1 MFLFPRQKIY
11 YMSKSEK
18 IYTCSKCDAQFLKW
32 QGRCTECESWG
43 TLGEKIV
50 IKNKKKDLA
59 ISEAAELESLSDV
72 KQDAET
78 RIVSGIKE
86 FDRVLGGGI
95 AIGSLNLLG
104 GDPGVGKSTLA
115 LQFAGQV
122 AIKSE
127 VLYISGEESSVQVKG
142 RFIRLG
148 LDTPNL
154 KFLGETN
161 LDVIIATIQKYQ
173 PSLVVID
180 SIQTMSYD
188 QVDSEAGSISQ
199 VKVVT
204 AKLAEVAKSE
214 KIPIILI
221 GHVTKDG
228 SVAGPRTLEH
238 LVDVVL
244 YLEGDKYHA
253 FRVLR
258 AVKNRYGST
267 NEVGVFDMKQE
278 GLQEVS
284 NPSQIFLADR
294 KHDNPGSV
302 VTAVVEGS
310 RAFLVEI
317 QALVTRSNFGYP
329 QRRANGIDINR
340 LQLLIAVLTKKA
352 GLFLSNQD
360 IHVNVAGGFR
370 ISEPAVDLA
379 ICLAIA
385 SATKGKVIPKETAIF
400 GEVGLGGEIRH
411 VNNVEKRV
419 EEIKKMGFKDIVMP
433 DMKFDSTDARLNIMK
448 YSSVSEVIKDII

>member
-1 MFLFPRQKIY
+1 
-11 YMSKSEK
+11 MSKSEI

-43 TLGEKIV
+43 TLGEKI
-50 IKNKKKDLA
+50 INKSKKKNPN
-59 ISEAAELESLSDV
+59 ISEAAELETLSNISD
-72 KQDAET
+72 DNEA
-78 RIVSGIKE
+78 RIVSNIKE
-86 FDRVLGGGI
+86 FDRVLGGGV
-95 AIGSLNLLG
+95 AVGSLILLG

-122 AIKSE
+122 AAKNE

-142 RFIRLG
+142 RFTRLG

-161 LDVIIATIQKYQ
+161 LDVIMATIITHQ

-180 SIQTMSYD
+180 SIQTLSYD
-188 QVDSEAGSISQ
+188 QIESEAGSISQ
-199 VKVVT
+199 VKAVT

-214 KIPIILI
+214 KVPIILI

-228 SVAGPRTLEH
+228 NVAGPRTLEH

-267 NEVGVFDMKQE
+267 NEVGVFDMKPD
-278 GLQEVS
+278 GLREVS
-284 NPSQIFLADR
+284 NPSRIFLADR

-352 GLFLSNQD
+352 GLFLGNQD

-385 SATKGKVIPKETAIF
+385 SATKGSVIPKETAIF

-411 VNNVEKRV
+411 VNNVNKRI
-419 EEIKKMGFKDIVMP
+419 EEIKKMGFRDIAMP
-433 DMKFDSTDARLNIMK
+433 DMKFDSTEVNLNIMK
-448 YSSVSEVIKDII
+448 YSSVSEVIKGII

>member
-1 MFLFPRQKIY
+1 MG
-11 YMSKSEK
+11 KSEK

-50 IKNKKKDLA
+50 TKSKNKN
-59 ISEAAELESLSDV
+59 INVSEAAELETLSDV
-72 KQDAET
+72 KNDAES
-78 RIVSGIKE
+78 RIVSNIKE

-95 AIGSLNLLG
+95 AIGSLTLLG
-104 GDPGVGKSTLA
+104 GDPGVGKSTLV

-122 AIKSE
+122 ATKNE

-142 RFIRLG
+142 RFTRLG
-148 LDTPNL
+148 FDTPKL

-161 LDVIIATIQKYQ
+161 LDVIIATISKHQ

-180 SIQTMSYD
+180 SIQTLSYD
-188 QVDSEAGSISQ
+188 QIDSEAGSISQ
-199 VKVVT
+199 VKAVT
-204 AKLAEVAKSE
+204 AKLAEIARSE
-214 KIPIILI
+214 KVPIILI

-267 NEVGVFDMKQE
+267 NEVGVFDMKPE

-294 KHDNPGSV
+294 KQDNPGSV

-352 GLFLSNQD
+352 GLFLGNQD

-379 ICLAIA
+379 VCLAIA
-385 SATKGKVIPKETAIF
+385 SATKGTVIPKETAIF

-411 VNNVEKRV
+411 VNNVDKRI
-419 EEIKKMGFKDIVMP
+419 EEIKKLGFKDIIMP
-433 DMKFDSTDARLNIMK
+433 DMKFDSTDAKLNVMK